1 MDPLCFRNGNPM
13 CWGLAN
19 TLVFKKVRT
28 ALGFDRC
35 KYFFSGAAPITKDT
49 IDFFLSLNITI
60 QDIYGMSESTGKLS
74 TFYMS
79 VNQQVGIDFFLSLK
93 ITIQDIYGMSES
105 TGKLSTFYMSV
116 NQQVGIDFSQ
126 FEHNHSGHIRHER
139 INR

>member
-1 MDPLCFRNGNPM
+1 M

-79 VNQQVGIDFFLSLK
+79 VNQ
-93 ITIQDIYGMSES
+93 S
-105 TGKLSTFYMSV
+105 TGRNRLLP
-116 NQQVGIDFSQ
+116 Q
-126 FEHNHSGHIRHER
+126 FENNHSGHIRHER